1 MDINY
6 QALEQE
12 PEFRVRWLESRQHP
26 PRRLSRIAQLEDQ
39 IACFKKQMNIA
50 VIHGGDKRVPG
61 NVIYQTPN
69 TRPWKSYESVA
80 RDIAGALMRLGF
92 ESVHVLPE
100 DMNLGDEL
108 RRRSI
113 QFAWLNTGG
122 MQGYNPMA
130 HGPAML
136 EMFGVPYLGHDPLTT
151 SILDNKPFF
160 KREVASRG
168 LRTSPFM
175 TWHLARGPFDPES
188 NANFR
193 SVFEGYDGAFVV
205 KPASGRA
212 SLHVHVVEEKS
223 ELPGVVEE
231 VFHAT
236 QNHVMIERFLSGRE
250 FCVAVAG
257 PVTSR
262 DRELQID
269 GRPFVFSATE
279 RVLDEDELIFTS
291 MDQKPISTDRMK
303 LLNPEADADI
313 IRRLEEISLE
323 VFMSLNLE
331 TLIRL
336 DLRMADDGELYI
348 LEANPKPDLKQPKDG
363 KTSLV
368 SEGLSVFG
376 MDYDDLIL
384 SLFADRIDLLF
395 SQRRGTVHH
404 LQTLFEQ
411 ASGK

>member
-1 MDINY
+1 
-6 QALEQE
+6 
-12 PEFRVRWLESRQHP
+12 
-26 PRRLSRIAQLEDQ
+26 
-39 IACFKKQMNIA
+39 MNIA
-50 VIHGGDKRVPG
+50 VIYGGDKRVPG

-80 RDIAGALMRLGF
+80 EDIAGALRRLGF
-92 ESVHVLPE
+92 QSIHVLPE

-122 MQGYNPMA
+122 TQGYNPMA

-160 KREVASRG
+160 KREVEARG
-168 LRTSPFM
+168 LRTSPFL
-175 TWHLARGPFDPES
+175 TWHLARGTFDPES
-188 NANFR
+188 NVNFKT
-193 SVFEGYDGAFVV
+193 VFAGYDGAFVV

-212 SLHVHVVEEKS
+212 SLHVHVVEDRKD
-223 ELPGVVEE
+223 LAPVVDE

-236 QNHVMIERFLSGRE
+236 QNHVMIERFLPGRE

-257 PVTSR
+257 PVTARS
-262 DRELQID
+262 EQLQID
-269 GRPFVFSATE
+269 TKPFVFSPTE
-279 RVLDEDELIFTS
+279 RVLEEDEQIFTS
-291 MDQKPISTDRMK
+291 MDQKPISADRLR
-303 LLNPEADADI
+303 LLTTEMDADTVAK
-313 IRRLEEISLE
+313 LEEVSLE
-323 VFMSLNLE
+323 VFMGLNLE
-331 TLIRL
+331 TLVRL

-348 LEANPKPDLKQPKDG
+348 LEANPKPDLKQPSGD

-368 SEGLSVFG
+368 SAGLAAHG
-376 MDYDDLIL
+376 MDYDDLVL

-395 SQRRGTVHH
+395 CQRRGTVHH
-404 LQTLFEQ
+404 LHTLFAQ
-411 ASGK
+411 STLG

>member
-12 PEFRVRWLESRQHP
+12 PEFQARWLEARQQP
-26 PRRLSRIAQLEDQ
+26 PRRRSRVSQLEDQ
-39 IACFKKQMNIA
+39 IACFKKRMNIA
-50 VIHGGDKRVPG
+50 VIYGGDKSVPG

-80 RDIAGALMRLGF
+80 EDIAGALTRLGF

-108 RRRSI
+108 RKRAI

-122 MQGYNPMA
+122 IQGYNPMA
-130 HGPAML
+130 HGPSML
-136 EMFGVPYLGHDPLTT
+136 EMFGVPYLGHDPLMT

-160 KREVASRG
+160 KREVESRG
-168 LRTSPFM
+168 LRTSPFIS
-175 TWHLARGPFDPES
+175 WHLARGPFDPES
-188 NANFR
+188 NTNFKRVFANY
-193 SVFEGYDGAFVV
+193 EGAFVV

-212 SLHVHVVEEKS
+212 SLHVHVVENRA
-223 ELPGVVEE
+223 ELAARVDE

-236 QNHVMIERFLSGRE
+236 HNQVMIERYLPGRE
-250 FCVAVAG
+250 FCVAVSG

-262 DRELQID
+262 HRELEIAAT
-269 GRPFVFSATE
+269 PFVFSPTE
-279 RVLDEDELIFTS
+279 RILEEDEKIFTS
-291 MDQKPISTDRMK
+291 MDQKPISSDRMR
-303 LLNPEADADI
+303 LLNRDDDKATIEK
-313 IRRLEEISLE
+313 LEEISLE

-331 TLIRL
+331 SLIRL

-348 LEANPKPDLKQPKDG
+348 LEANPKPDLKQPSAE

-368 SEGLSVFG
+368 SAGLSQHG
-376 MDYDDLIL
+376 MDYDDLVL

-404 LQTLFEQ
+404 LQTMFEQ
-411 ASGK
+411 SMSG